1 MKRLFYFFLFIPL
14 MAFGKTATKTCS
26 DWYDG
31 FSAAYDTIHSS
42 AQTGQQDTMPLIRKY
57 LDQWELSDTDCADR
71 YTSEFN
77 YHYKRAF
84 FSGITMS
91 VRKPP
96 YVDQAMTLSDSTGGI
111 AGYVYQGYMLTD
123 TLHFEQSVDWLER
136 ALIRYPER
144 LDIWQGEIMAFLY
157 ADDLERMIAFFDRF
171 LAYSTRHT
179 GPWLYTKDEPLD
191 NLDPQEAD
199 PVVQTVQDRMNT
211 LLSNEFYAETM
222 QLTETALKYYPSSPV
237 FLNDKAVIY
246 YQQEDYEQALFWMQK
261 ASKAAPKDKLIK
273 NNIKFLKKEL
283 KRRNKK

>member
-1 MKRLFYFFLFIPL
+1 MTNEARIDKWLWAARIF
-14 MAFGKTATKTCS
+14 KTRTI
-26 DWYDG
+26 
-31 FSAAYDTIHSS
+31 AAAACKKGQVSMNGTQLKASRTIK
-42 AQTGQQDTMPLIRKY
+42 AGDVV
-57 LDQWELSDTDCADR
+57 
-71 YTSEFN
+71 
-77 YHYKRAF
+77 
-84 FSGITMS
+84 S

-96 YVDQAMTLSDSTGGI
+96 YVEEAMTLSDSTGGI
-111 AGYVYQGYMLTD
+111 AGYVYQGYSLVD
-123 TLHFEQSVDWLER
+123 SVHFEQSIDWLER
-136 ALIRYPER
+136 ALVRYPER

-157 ADDLERMIAFFDRF
+157 ADDLERMIAVFDRL

-179 GPWLYTKDEPLD
+179 GSWLYTKDEPLD

-211 LLSNEFYAETM
+211 LLSNEFYAEAM